1 MAAPSEPQSTA
12 RRSLAGHPAPLSA
25 RLVVLAASGLL
36 PLAIVVALALAY
48 LSGERQL
55 ATQRSALALSRA
67 LATAVDAEL
76 RSTVAVLRALSQ
88 DEALQRGDLERFYRS
103 SVRVAVQQGWRSVVL
118 ADDTGRAILRSR
130 QPFGAADPRPVDPES
145 MAQAVATQRPTVGR
159 VVAGGT
165 NPGLGFAVRLPV
177 RTEDNRVYILS
188 AVLGTEQILTVLR
201 RQAIPTGWVVGVFDH
216 HLQRVARSRDN
227 ASGQPSPSLRA
238 LLSQGKAD
246 GLGITRTLEGVA
258 SHTGYTRLAESG
270 WVVAVGIPSSE
281 ASAATYGPS
290 IAILLGLLGS
300 LGLAAFLGWYFAGR
314 VSQPIGVLKEAAA
327 ALGRGETVA
336 PGPLAIEELDEVAR
350 ALAQASQQRE
360 AFMRELTQA
369 QLEREALLRQVT
381 EALRAAEEAGR
392 AKDQFLAVLG
402 HELRNPLA
410 PIAMALQLMAV
421 KGEPATAAQRRVIER
436 QVAHMTRLVDDLL
449 DLSRITGKRL
459 AMRLAP
465 VRLAEVIEQAADAI
479 RPLLEGRTLRV
490 EIESPA
496 AAAWVSGD
504 EARLGQVFNNLLGN
518 ALKFTTVDGRIDVHA
533 AVVAGAV
540 EVEVRDDGLG
550 MSPEVVQHAFEPF
563 FQERQGGDRSRGGL
577 GLGLTIV
584 KSLVEMHGGSVAAAS
599 DGPGRGSRLLVRL
612 PLAAA
617 GDVTAPAVQ
626 QAAGGSG
633 KVLVVDDNRD
643 AADTTASLLELSGY
657 QTRVAYDPAAALAL
671 LDDYVPGVAILDIGL
686 PGMSG
691 YELARRVRAHPNG
704 AACLLIALTG
714 YGQSDDVAQALR
726 NGFAAHLAKP
736 VPADVLL
743 QRLGELMPANA
754 D

>member
-1 MAAPSEPQSTA
+1 M
-12 RRSLAGHPAPLSA
+12 SA

-48 LSGERQL
+48 LSGERQQ

-88 DEALQRGDLERFYRS
+88 DEALQRGDLERFHRS
-103 SVRVAVQQGWRSVVL
+103 SARVAVQQGWRSVVL
-118 ADDTGRAILRSR
+118 ADGTGRAVLRTR
-130 QPFGAADPRPVDPES
+130 APFGAADPRPVDPES
-145 MAQAVATQRPTVGR
+145 MAQALATQRPTVGR
-159 VVAGGT
+159 VLAGGT

-177 RTEDNRVYILS
+177 RTETNQVHVLS

-201 RQAIPTGWVVGVFDH
+201 RQAIPEGWIVGVFDH
-216 HLQRVARSRDN
+216 RQQRVARSRDN
-227 ASGQPSPSLRA
+227 ASAQPSPSLRA
-238 LLSQGKAD
+238 LLSQGKAE
-246 GLGITRTLEGVA
+246 GMGITRTLEGVA

-270 WVVAVGIPSSE
+270 WVVAVAIPASE

-290 IAILLGLLGS
+290 VAILLGLLGS
-300 LGLAAFLGWYFAGR
+300 LGLAAYLGWFFAGR

-327 ALGRGETVA
+327 ALGRGEPVA
-336 PGPLAIEELDEVAR
+336 TGPLAIEELDEVAR

-369 QLEREALLRQVT
+369 QAEREVLLRQVT
-381 EALRAAEEAGR
+381 EALRSAEEAGR

-410 PIAMALQLMAV
+410 PIAMALQLMAIR
-421 KGEPATAAQRRVIER
+421 GEPDTAPQRRVIER

-465 VRLAEVIEQAADAI
+465 VRLAEVIEQATDAI
-479 RPLLEGRTLRV
+479 RPLLAGRRLQV
-490 EIESPA
+490 DIEPPA

-518 ALKFTTVDGRIDVHA
+518 ALKFTTADGRIEVRA
-533 AVVAGAV
+533 AVVGDAV

-550 MSPEVVQHAFEPF
+550 MSAEVVQHAFEPF
-563 FQERQGGDRSRGGL
+563 FQERQGSDRSRGGL

-599 DGPGRGSRLLVRL
+599 EGPGRGSRLLVRL
-612 PLAAA
+612 PLASAA
-617 GDVTAPAVQ
+617 GDVAAGPVQ

-657 QTRVAYDPAAALAL
+657 ETRVAYDPAAALAL
-671 LDDYVPGVAILDIGL
+671 LDDYAPGVAILDIGL

-691 YELARRVRAHPNG
+691 YELARRLRTHPNG
-704 AACLLIALTG
+704 ATCLLVALTG
-714 YGQSDDVAQALR
+714 YGQSDDVAQAMR

-754 D
+754 G